1 MEIRKVEK
9 DKKQYLDLLLLAGV
23 TVGDGAIIGTR
34 AVVTKDVPPPY
45 HRGRCSSQ
53 ADPKAVFR
61 GRRRRIA
68 GTAVVGLAG
77 GTNQGQ
83 FERNSFG
90 TARSNQMT
98 CFTSKPGLSFA

>member
-23 TVGDGAIIGTR
+23 TVGDGAIIGTPGR
-34 AVVTKDVPPPY
+34 CNEGCSSPY

-53 ADPKAVFR
+53 ADPKAVFQ

-77 GTNQGQ
+77 GANQG
-83 FERNSFG
+83 
-90 TARSNQMT
+90 
-98 CFTSKPGLSFA
+98 